1 MCNIIQ
7 RAFTKGYC
15 KNGDC
20 SQYLQDLLGGGRQ
33 APQAMQCGSLTET
46 ILECKAA
53 ILTFLQPR
61 RMYTVSSEELFGVLP
76 LSFLSSP

>member
-1 MCNIIQ
+1 
-7 RAFTKGYC
+7 
-15 KNGDC
+15 
-20 SQYLQDLLGGGRQ
+20 
-33 APQAMQCGSLTET
+33 MQCGSLTET